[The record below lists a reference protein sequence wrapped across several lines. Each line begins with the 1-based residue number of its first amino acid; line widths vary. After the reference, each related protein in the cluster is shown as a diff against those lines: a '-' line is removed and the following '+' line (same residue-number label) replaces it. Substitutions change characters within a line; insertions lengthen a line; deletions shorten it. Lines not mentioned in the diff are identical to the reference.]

1 MAYYWRTYE
10 NILAIGDFNLSV
22 DNSYLEDF
30 TQGYDL
36 DSLIKKPNCYQSSTQ
51 VALI

>member
-1 MAYYWRTYE
+1 MAYYLQTYE
-10 NILAIGDFNLSV
+10 NILTIGDFNLSV

-36 DSLIKKPNCYQSSTQ
+36 DSLMKKPTCY
-51 VALI
+51 